1 MGIVILLL
9 MLAGVGLMLTRKL
22 PTAFALVLLGLAV
35 AVVVGAPLTG
45 ENSVLDTV
53 VQEGSTTLAATM
65 LAVLIGSWLGKLMEE
80 TGIAGTLVRKIVE
93 FGGDRPTVVALG
105 VLAVSALV
113 GTVTGSAPAAMMA
126 GIIGIPAM
134 IAVGVPKTTAAGTIL
149 MGIAAGLPFELPVWQ
164 FFSTA
169 LELPVETVRSFMLR
183 LFPFAA
189 FFAVVFVL
197 VETRRKGV
205 EHAWSLASAGERSGG
220 GGAGDG
226 GSSAGGGAS
235 GGDGR
240 KGAARRRRDRA
251 RRMGDAPWYALLAPV
266 VPLVLA
272 LGFELAIIPS
282 MLAGVLWALVTT
294 TRPGQ
299 LSKRLLRTLYGG
311 FEVAAPPI
319 ALFIAIGILLAAVKL
334 PGAVAALDPLV
345 KAVAPG
351 NPVVFVLVFTLLV
364 PLCLYR
370 GPLNVYG
377 LGAGI
382 AGVLIAAGI
391 YPAVA
396 VLGLTASYNQVFG
409 VSDPTSTQTVW
420 AAQYSGVSP
429 QQVMLRTLPYV
440 WCVALGGLIVTATT
454 QL

>member
-1 MGIVILLL
+1 MGFVILLL
-9 MLAGVGLMLTRKL
+9 MLAGVGLILARKL
-22 PTAFALVLLGLAV
+22 PTAFALVLIAVAV
-35 AVVVGAPLTG
+35 AVVTGAPLTG
-45 ENSVLDTV
+45 ADSVVDTV
-53 VQEGSTTLAATM
+53 LQEGSVMLAATM
-65 LAVLIGSWLGKLMEE
+65 LAVLMGSWLGKLMEE

-93 FGGDRPTVVALG
+93 YGGDRPTIVALG

-113 GTVTGSAPAAMMA
+113 GTVTGSAPAAMLA

-134 IAVGVPKTTAAGTIL
+134 IAVGVPKVTAAGTIL
-149 MGIAAGLPFELPVWQ
+149 MGIAVGVPFELPSWQ

-169 LELPVETVRSFMLR
+169 LDLPIDTVRSFMLK
-183 LFPFAA
+183 LFPFALA
-189 FFAVVFVL
+189 AAVLYVL

-205 EHAWSLASAGERSGG
+205 EHAWSLASAAEPKRKPRRAERL
-220 GGAGDG
+220 
-226 GSSAGGGAS
+226 
-235 GGDGR
+235 
-240 KGAARRRRDRA
+240 
-251 RRMGDAPWYALLAPV
+251 GDAPWYALFAPA

-282 MLAGVLWALVTT
+282 LLAGVLYALVTT
-294 TRPGQ
+294 TKPREMN
-299 LSKRLLRTLYGG
+299 KRMLRTLYAS

-319 ALFIAIGILLAAVKL
+319 VLFMAIGILLAAVKL
-334 PGAVAALDPLV
+334 PDSVGALEPLV
-345 KAVAPG
+345 KEVTPHH
-351 NPVVFVLVFTLLV
+351 PVVFVLVFTLLA

-396 VLGLTASYNQVFG
+396 VLGMTTSYNQVFG

-429 QQVMLRTLPYV
+429 QQVMLRTMPYV
-440 WCVALGGLIVTATT
+440 WCVCLGGLCVTAA
-454 QL
+454 QYL

>member
-9 MLAGVGLMLTRKL
+9 MLAGVGLMLARVL
-22 PTAFALVLLGLAV
+22 PTAFALVLLGVAIAV
-35 AVVVGAPLTG
+35 AAGAPLTG
-45 ENSVLDTV
+45 ENSILDTV
-53 VQEGSTTLAATM
+53 LQEGAPALAATM

-105 VLAVSALV
+105 VLTVSALV

-149 MGIAAGLPFELPVWQ
+149 MGIAAGMPFELPVWQ

-169 LELPVETVRSFMLR
+169 LELPVDTVKGFMLK

-189 FFAVVFVL
+189 FFAVLFVL
-197 VETRRKGV
+197 VESRRKGV
-205 EHAWSLASAGERSGG
+205 EHAWSLASAAERDGG
-220 GGAGDG
+220 G
-226 GSSAGGGAS
+226 SP
-235 GGDGR
+235 R
-240 KGAARRRRDRA
+240 ERRRARA
-251 RRMGDAPWYALLAPV
+251 RRMGDAPWYALVAPL

-272 LGFELAIIPS
+272 LGFDVAIIPS
-282 MLAGVLWALVTT
+282 MLAGVLWALLTT
-294 TRPGQ
+294 TRPGH
-299 LSKRLLRTLYGG
+299 LNKRLLRTLYGG
-311 FEVAAPPI
+311 FEIAAPPI
-319 ALFIAIGILLAAVKL
+319 ALFVAIGVLLAAVKL
-334 PGAVAALDPLV
+334 PGAVKALNPLV
-345 KAVAPG
+345 EAVAPG
-351 NPVVFVLVFTLLV
+351 NPIVFVLVFTLLV

-420 AAQYSGVSP
+420 AAQYSGVGP

-440 WCVALGGLIVTATT
+440 WCVALGGLVVTAAT

>member
-9 MLAGVGLMLTRKL
+9 MLAGVGLMLARVL
-22 PTAFALVLLGLAV
+22 PTAFALVLLGVAIAV
-35 AVVVGAPLTG
+35 AAGAPLTG
-45 ENSVLDTV
+45 ENSILDTV
-53 VQEGSTTLAATM
+53 LQEGAPALAATM

-149 MGIAAGLPFELPVWQ
+149 MGIAAGMPFELPVWQ

-169 LELPVETVRSFMLR
+169 LELPVDTVKGFMLK

-189 FFAVVFVL
+189 FFAVLFVL
-197 VETRRKGV
+197 VESRRKGV
-205 EHAWSLASAGERSGG
+205 EHAWSLASAAER
-220 GGAGDG
+220 DKG
-226 GSSAGGGAS
+226 GSP
-235 GGDGR
+235 R
-240 KGAARRRRDRA
+240 ERRRARA

-272 LGFELAIIPS
+272 LGLDLPIIPS
-282 MLAGVLWALVTT
+282 MLGGVLWALLTT
-294 TRPGQ
+294 TRPGH
-299 LSKRLLRTLYGG
+299 LNKRLLRTLYGG
-311 FEVAAPPI
+311 FEIAAPPI
-319 ALFIAIGILLAAVKL
+319 ALFVAIGVLLAAVKL
-334 PGAVAALDPLV
+334 PGAVEALNPLV
-345 KAVAPG
+345 EAVAPG

-420 AAQYSGVSP
+420 AAQYSGVGP

-440 WCVALGGLIVTATT
+440 WCVALGGLIVTAAT

>member
-22 PTAFALVLLGLAV
+22 PTAFALVLLAV
-35 AVVVGAPLTG
+35 AIALVAGAPLTG

-53 VQEGSTTLAATM
+53 LQQGAPMLAATM

-105 VLAVSALV
+105 VLAVSALI

-169 LELPVETVRSFMLR
+169 LELPIDTVKSFMMR

-189 FFAVVFVL
+189 FFAVLFVL

-205 EHAWSLASAGERSGG
+205 EHAWSLASAAERSGDDSPKSPG
-220 GGAGDG
+220 E
-226 GSSAGGGAS
+226 
-235 GGDGR
+235 
-240 KGAARRRRDRA
+240 RRRSRA
-251 RRMGDAPWYALLAPV
+251 LRMGDAPWYALLAPA

-272 LGFELAIIPS
+272 LGFELPIIPS

-294 TRPGQ
+294 TRPGM
-299 LSKRLLRTLYGG
+299 LNKRLLRTLYGG

-319 ALFIAIGILLAAVKL
+319 ALFVAIGVLLAAVKL

-351 NPVVFVLVFTLLV
+351 NPVVFVIVFTLLV

-440 WCVALGGLIVTATT
+440 WCVALGGLILTAAT